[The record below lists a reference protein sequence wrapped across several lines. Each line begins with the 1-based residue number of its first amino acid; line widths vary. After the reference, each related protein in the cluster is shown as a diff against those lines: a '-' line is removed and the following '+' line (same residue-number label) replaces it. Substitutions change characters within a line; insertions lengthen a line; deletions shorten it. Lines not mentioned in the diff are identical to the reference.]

1 MARKELKQKDLRGIF
16 LQIKI
21 LRILKKFHR
30 LSISILYLAQFGESP
45 TPHRTPELFPS
56 LYFVMSPSP
65 VSRTHE

>member
-30 LSISILYLAQFGESP
+30 LSISILYLA
-45 TPHRTPELFPS
+45 
-56 LYFVMSPSP
+56 
-65 VSRTHE
+65 